1 MKVRKISITKQLIII
16 VIALFVVADIIMS
29 IVIYNKAGNILNL
42 EIKKNAEAIAS
53 STAALVDGNIVA
65 SVQPGDEESDAYMEV
80 SNMLTSILDASGV
93 EYLI

>member
-42 EIKKNAEAIAS
+42 EIKKNAEKK
-53 STAALVDGNIVA
+53 
-65 SVQPGDEESDAYMEV
+65 
-80 SNMLTSILDASGV
+80 
-93 EYLI
+93 